1 MSSGLVIVPF
11 VIGIVR
17 ESAILG
23 ALAPFVSGRIVAL
36 SAAKDEPHPDERRNP
51 EQRPCDIAECHAPSL
66 VIGSPGAVG
75 NLAGIAGPAI
85 TGFLVDRTGSFYSA
99 FALAIGVSIAAA

>member
-1 MSSGLVIVPF
+1 MLLDTSVTYVPDRSLAGPKAAGRW
-11 VIGIVR
+11 IG
-17 ESAILG
+17 
-23 ALAPFVSGRIVAL
+23 F
-36 SAAKDEPHPDERRNP
+36 
-51 EQRPCDIAECHAPSL
+51 
-66 VIGSPGAVG
+66 PGAVG